1 MDSQSEKLETLKELE
16 NINNNQIEMKN
27 TITEMIKNTKRV

>member
-16 NINNNQIEMKN
+16 NINNNQMEMKN